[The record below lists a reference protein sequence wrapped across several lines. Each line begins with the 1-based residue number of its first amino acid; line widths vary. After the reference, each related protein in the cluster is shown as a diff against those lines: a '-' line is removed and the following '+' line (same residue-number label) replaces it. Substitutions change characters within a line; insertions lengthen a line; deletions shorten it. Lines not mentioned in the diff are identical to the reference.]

1 LFLARSLCSLKTP
14 SSLRKAKLL
23 GYNLKAFTALLRG
36 FAALRETG
44 LLFLARS
51 LCSLKTP
58 SSLREAKLLG
68 YNLKA
73 FTALLCDF
81 AALRETSL
89 LFFVS
94 RPFALLTQ
102 DAKLAK

>member
-1 LFLARSLCSLKTP
+1 LLTQDAKT
-14 SSLRKAKLL
+14 LREAKLL
-23 GYNLKAFTALLRG
+23 GYNLKAFTALLCD
-36 FAALRETG
+36 FAALRETSF
-44 LLFLARS
+44 LFLARS